1 MRIEMVLPERETEKR
16 EGSAGRKKYCPFTC
30 TSLCF
35 GSLMMEEPTL
45 PIISLFSV
53 GGVPASVWVCVCVW
67 GVWWVR
73 EGKMRQL
80 QGKV

>member
-1 MRIEMVLPERETEKR
+1 MVLPERETEKR

-53 GGVPASVWVCVCVW
+53 GGVPASVWVCLCV
-67 GVWWVR
+67 GGMVGAGR
-73 EGKMRQL
+73 ENETIARESVMHG
-80 QGKV
+80 

>member
-1 MRIEMVLPERETEKR
+1 VRDEEKR
-16 EGSAGRKKYCPFTC
+16 EGSAGRKEYCPFIR

-45 PIISLFSV
+45 PIISFSV
-53 GGVPASVWVCVCVW
+53 GGVPASVVCVVC
-67 GVWWVR
+67 
-73 EGKMRQL
+73 EGKMRRL